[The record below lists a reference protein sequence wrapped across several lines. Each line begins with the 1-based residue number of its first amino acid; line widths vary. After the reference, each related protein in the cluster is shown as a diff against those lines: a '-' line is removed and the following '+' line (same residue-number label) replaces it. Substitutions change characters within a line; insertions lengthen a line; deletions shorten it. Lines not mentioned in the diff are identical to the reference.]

1 MTADATAAPTP
12 DEHARLLDM
21 AIGGATAQAVY
32 VAAKLGIA
40 DVLAEGPATAEEIAN
55 RVGSHPDATYRLLRA
70 LTTRSIFAE
79 EPGRRF
85 RLTPM
90 AQALRSDA
98 PDSVRPIV
106 LVAGHPITWRH
117 WGELA
122 YSVDTGKSAFE
133 KLHGMPVFD
142 YLAKDPDYADLFNE
156 SMTFSSAIEIPAIL
170 DSYDFSRF
178 GTIVEVGGGQGRLLA
193 AILQRTPS
201 AHGVL
206 FDLESVVEAAPTV
219 MADAGVEDRAT
230 VRGGSFFDS
239 VPTGGDAYI
248 LKHIIHDWPE
258 DKALAIL
265 GNVRSAIKPEATLLV
280 MDMVLPEDAS
290 PHFGKLLDL
299 DVLVAFGGRHRTRA
313 EYADLLARAGFRLT
327 DVTPTAGSP
336 SIIEAVPV

>member
-1 MTADATAAPTP
+1 MPADATAAPTP

-21 AIGGATAQAVY
+21 VIGGATAQAVY

-40 DVLAEGPATAEEIAN
+40 DVLAEGPATAEDIAK
-55 RVGSHPDATYRLLRA
+55 RVGSHPEATYRLLRA

-90 AQALRSDA
+90 AQALRSDV

-106 LVAGHPITWRH
+106 LVAGHPVTWQH
-117 WGELA
+117 WGELT
-122 YSVDTGKSAFE
+122 YSVATGNSAFE

-142 YLAKDPDYADLFNE
+142 YLAKDPDYAALFNE

-170 DSYDFSRF
+170 DAYDFSRF

-193 AILQRTPS
+193 AILQNTPN
-201 AHGVL
+201 ARGVL
-206 FDLESVVEAAPTV
+206 FDLDSVVAGAPSVLTE
-219 MADAGVEDRAT
+219 AGVGDRST

-239 VPTGGDAYI
+239 VPSGGDAYI

-258 DKALAIL
+258 DKALDIL
-265 GNVRSAIKPEATLLV
+265 GNVRAATGPDATLLV
-280 MDMVLPEDAS
+280 MDMVLPEDGS
-290 PHFGKLLDL
+290 PHFGKLVDL
-299 DVLVAFGGRHRTRA
+299 DVLVAFGGRHRTEA

-327 DVTPTAGSP
+327 GVTPTAGSP